1 MIPARRSRRRS
12 RSHFPTSS
20 DTTTGTVSYNWA
32 VDIGTASITDHQGRN
47 HGSNYYTRYST
58 ADDALVTVSKLITTG
73 FTTGAGY
80 LVMSNSSGLKPGD
93 VGSINNFGFGITYTG
108 GGSSPVGNF
117 NTLVRSTANNVLGV
131 YQVKGTTITSLV
143 VTGKKATIRGNV
155 SIYDITTG
163 SVLVDGAATFE
174 VLISDNGEPGTTDT
188 IAVTIRNGA
197 GALWFSSNWVVDLGR
212 GTAARDR
219 QHQTAL

>member
-1 MIPARRSRRRS
+1 M
-12 RSHFPTSS
+12 
-20 DTTTGTVSYNWA
+20 VN
-32 VDIGTASITDHQGRN
+32 
-47 HGSNYYTRYST
+47 NYYTRYNS

-73 FTTGAGY
+73 FTTGAGN

-93 VGSINNFGFGITYTG
+93 VGSNNNFGFGITYTG
-108 GGSSPVGNF
+108 AGSSPVGNF

-155 SIYDITTG
+155 SIFDITNG

-188 IAVTIRNGA
+188 IAVTIRNSAGTLWFCSNWDLVNLRGVEQLLGA
-197 GALWFSSNWVVDLGR
+197 GNIKLP
-212 GTAARDR
+212 
-219 QHQTAL
+219 